1 MEKFIKGKENKQD
14 VLNRLGLKSETV
26 RMKYIL
32 INGIPH
38 KPNSK
43 GEMIPLKL
51 KAIRI
56 KSDCENESVSKKVV
70 KISESMTNKESHEQ
84 LPLAS

>member
-1 MEKFIKGKENKQD
+1 MEKLMKGKENKQE
-14 VLNRLGLKSETV
+14 VLDRLGLKSETV
-26 RMKYIL
+26 RMKYVL

-43 GEMIPLKL
+43 GEMVPLKL
-51 KAIRI
+51 NAIRY
-56 KSDCENESVSKKVV
+56 KSDCVNESVSKKVV
-70 KISESMTNKESHEQ
+70 KISEQMTNKYSHEQ

>member
-1 MEKFIKGKENKQD
+1 MEKLMKGKENKQE
-14 VLNRLGLKSETV
+14 VLDRLGLKSETV
-26 RMKYIL
+26 RMKYFL

-43 GEMIPLKL
+43 GEMVPLKL
-51 KAIRI
+51 KAIRY
-56 KSDCENESVSKKVV
+56 KSDCENESVSKKIVN
-70 KISESMTNKESHEQ
+70 IPEQLPNKDSHEQ